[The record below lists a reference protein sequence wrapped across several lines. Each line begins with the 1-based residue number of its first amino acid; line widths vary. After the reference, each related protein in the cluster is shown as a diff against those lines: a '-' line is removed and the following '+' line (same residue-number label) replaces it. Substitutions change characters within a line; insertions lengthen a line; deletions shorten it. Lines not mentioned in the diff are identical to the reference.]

1 MNREIYRQ
9 RFMEADATRIP
20 MAEFQKIISDSI
32 YPVTGSKRGYNN
44 LLIAIEECAE
54 LIESFGEYIS
64 GKDRNKYGV
73 YEELTDVYLA
83 QYYVMNVLGIEE
95 KDIKLD
101 TRHRTE
107 MDVFI
112 SLSKLQFSLAK
123 YMRKAKTLPWQERK
137 QMVHKI
143 TEDLSEVRGS
153 LLFLQGYMLMAK
165 EELFKSINVVMNRQ
179 KSRNE
184 LQDPLGLQKD
194 TEQIV
199 ESIL

>member
-1 MNREIYRQ
+1 MDREIYKQ
-9 RFMEADATRIP
+9 KFMEADSVRIP

-32 YPVTGSKRGYNN
+32 YPVIGPKRGYNN

-54 LIESFGEYIS
+54 LIESFGEYVS
-64 GKDRNKYGV
+64 GKDKSKYGV

-83 QYYVMNVLGIEE
+83 QYYVMHVLDIEE

-101 TRHRTE
+101 TKHKTE

-123 YMRKAKTLPWQERK
+123 YMRKAEALPLKERR
-137 QMVHKI
+137 QMIRQI
-143 TEDLSEVRGS
+143 TKYLSEVRGS
-153 LLFLQGYMLMAK
+153 LLFLQGCILMTK

-184 LQDPLGLQKD
+184 LQDPLGLRKD

-199 ESIL
+199 ENIL

>member
-1 MNREIYRQ
+1 MDREIYKQ
-9 RFMEADATRIP
+9 KFMEADSVKIP

-73 YEELTDVYLA
+73 YEELTDVYLT

-95 KDIKLD
+95 KDIKLN
-101 TRHRTE
+101 TRYRTE
-107 MDVFI
+107 MDVFV

-123 YMRKAKTLPWQERK
+123 YMRKAETLPLQERK
-137 QMVHKI
+137 QMIHQI
-143 TEDLSEVRGS
+143 TEDLSEVRSS
-153 LLFLQGYMLMAK
+153 LLFLQGYMLMTK
-165 EELFKSINVVMNRQ
+165 EDLFKSINVVMNRQ

-194 TEQIV
+194 TE
-199 ESIL
+199 

>member
-1 MNREIYRQ
+1 MDREIYKQ
-9 RFMEADATRIP
+9 KFMEADSVKIP

-54 LIESFGEYIS
+54 LVESFGEYTS
-64 GKDRNKYGV
+64 GKDKNKYVV
-73 YEELTDVYLA
+73 YEELTDVYLT

-95 KDIKLD
+95 KDIKLN
-101 TRHRTE
+101 TRYRTE
-107 MDVFI
+107 MDVFV

-123 YMRKAKTLPWQERK
+123 YMRKAETLPLQERK
-137 QMVHKI
+137 QMIHQI
-143 TEDLSEVRGS
+143 TEDLSEVRSS
-153 LLFLQGYMLMAK
+153 LLFLQGYMLMTK
-165 EELFKSINVVMNRQ
+165 EDLFKSINVVMNRQ

-194 TEQIV
+194 TE
-199 ESIL
+199 

>member
-1 MNREIYRQ
+1 MDREIYKQ
-9 RFMEADATRIP
+9 KFMEADSVRIP

-54 LIESFGEYIS
+54 LIESFGKYIS
-64 GKDRNKYGV
+64 DKDRNKYGV

-83 QYYVMNVLGIEE
+83 QYYVMNALGIEE

-107 MDVFI
+107 MDVFV

-123 YMRKAKTLPWQERK
+123 YMRKAEALPLKERK
-137 QMVHKI
+137 QMIRQI
-143 TEDLSEVRGS
+143 TKYLSEVRGS
-153 LLFLQGYMLMAK
+153 LLFLQGCILMTK

-184 LQDPLGLQKD
+184 LQDPLGLRKD

-199 ESIL
+199 ENIL

>member
-1 MNREIYRQ
+1 MDREIYKQ
-9 RFMEADATRIP
+9 KFMEADSVKIP

-54 LIESFGEYIS
+54 LVESLGEYTS
-64 GKDRNKYGV
+64 GKDKNKYGV
-73 YEELTDVYLA
+73 YEELTDVYLT

-95 KDIKLD
+95 KDIKLN
-101 TRHRTE
+101 TRYRTE
-107 MDVFI
+107 MDVFV

-123 YMRKAKTLPWQERK
+123 YMRKAETLPLQERK
-137 QMVHKI
+137 QMIHQI
-143 TEDLSEVRGS
+143 TEDLSEVRSS
-153 LLFLQGYMLMAK
+153 LLFLQGYMLMTK
-165 EELFKSINVVMNRQ
+165 EDLFKSINVVMNRQ

-194 TEQIV
+194 TE
-199 ESIL
+199 

>member
-1 MNREIYRQ
+1 MDREIYKQ
-9 RFMEADATRIP
+9 KFMEADSVKIP

-54 LIESFGEYIS
+54 LVESFGEYTS
-64 GKDRNKYGV
+64 GKNKNKYGV
-73 YEELTDVYLA
+73 YEELTDVYLT

-95 KDIKLD
+95 KDIKLN
-101 TRHRTE
+101 TRYRTE
-107 MDVFI
+107 MDVFV

-123 YMRKAKTLPWQERK
+123 YMRKAETLPLQERK
-137 QMVHKI
+137 QMIHQI
-143 TEDLSEVRGS
+143 TEDLSEVRSS
-153 LLFLQGYMLMAK
+153 LLFLQGYMLMTK
-165 EELFKSINVVMNRQ
+165 EDLFKSINVVMNRQ

-194 TEQIV
+194 TE
-199 ESIL
+199 